1 MRFHNIELIF
11 CPFFT
16 EDIILFGQNPCIWI
30 ERVLFLHIFLGH
42 FNVSTQQIFPSKLA
56 TAREMVDSLIAFE
69 SFDELFRN
77 IGIHPDEEDVIEMIL
92 FVVKLVVK
100 VFLDKI
106 VNKRVLC
113 F

>member
-1 MRFHNIELIF
+1 
-11 CPFFT
+11 
-16 EDIILFGQNPCIWI
+16 
-30 ERVLFLHIFLGH
+30 
-42 FNVSTQQIFPSKLA
+42 
-56 TAREMVDSLIAFE
+56 MVDSLIAFE

-113 F
+113 L